1 MRVLMII
8 QPIVTL
14 LADVANE
21 HPFNPVE
28 IVFLRTLLAV
38 INRPFTGVIKISI

>member
-1 MRVLMII
+1 MRVLLFI
-8 QPIVTL
+8 QPIMAL
-14 LADVANE
+14 LADVNNE

-28 IVFLRTLLAV
+28 IAFLRTLLAV